1 MTGGEK
7 NDRADNSP
15 GCILTDRMSAAP
27 RPSRSKPRIVETPG
41 VCGGYPRIWNTRI
54 SVGLV
59 VEAYHN
65 TDCCLDRT
73 AAAFPQLTAEQV
85 QAALDY
91 YTAHTERVN
100 EDIASNAEA
109 LDQLPGR

>member
-1 MTGGEK
+1 MVGTRMMAGQLKRWRGVAGPTGPRFDEDSGSTP
-7 NDRADNSP
+7 ALP
-15 GCILTDRMSAAP
+15 GCILTGRMSAAP

-65 TDCCLDRT
+65 TDGSFDRT
-73 AAAFPQLTAEQV
+73 ASAFPQ
-85 QAALDY
+85 
-91 YTAHTERVN
+91 
-100 EDIASNAEA
+100 
-109 LDQLPGR
+109 